1 MGATNLL
8 LPRSREVGVGQPQL
22 LDDALIDLLPHRP
35 LGHPLN
41 EHSQHD
47 VVRVGVLPLRTRLE
61 GRRLTQSRVQQVP
74 RLRVVILDLEDI
86 AATGSGVGVL
96 GQATGVLEE
105 LTHRD
110 PRGVNTLT
118 LDEAGQVGLDRLI
131 KPDLALLDHL
141 HDHHGHEGLRVR
153 PDPHLTV
160 HRRSLP
166 RLQAALAHS
175 HTRRLALAVA
185 HRRQRRRITGLHQ
198 PLGPGLQAL
207 SLPLRRRSPGRTPDS
222 TQRDRRRHRHRQH
235 PPHHRP
241 TTMAGP
247 GAGSLQGLRVL
258 GRGDIGTDRTEL
270 LCFTHASS
278 VTSPQADHPHPGHSL
293 YCPCGQ
299 CRARSAPSRTV
310 QIVTAR
316 EAW

>member
-1 MGATNLL
+1 M
-8 LPRSREVGVGQPQL
+8 GQPQL

-35 LGHPLN
+35 LRHPLN

-47 VVRVGVLPLRTRLE
+47 VVRIGVLPLRTRLE

-118 LDEAGQVGLDRLI
+118 LDEARQVGLDRLI
-131 KPDLALLDHL
+131 KPDLALLDQL
-141 HDHHGHEGLRVR
+141 HDHHGHKGLRVR
-153 PDPHLTV
+153 PDPHLAV
-160 HRRSLP
+160 HRRGLTC
-166 RLQAALAHS
+166 LQAALAHS
-175 HTRRLALAVA
+175 HPRRLTLAVA
-185 HRRQRRRITGLHQ
+185 HRRQSRRITGLHQ

-207 SLPLRRRSPGRTPDS
+207 SLPLRRRRRRRTPDS

-235 PPHHRP
+235 PPHHR
-241 TTMAGP
+241 TATVGP
-247 GAGSLQGLRVL
+247 DTASPRYFGAFRS
-258 GRGDIGTDRTEL
+258 DCIETDRTEL